1 MLDNRLTLFCL
12 VDGESTSNAFPVGI
26 ESTKTFGDLKEFI
39 KVKKTPEFNDIAAD
53 KLTLWRVS
61 IPITDDDDEVPLLLN
76 NVTDKDKKKLGPATR
91 LSKVF
96 LDSLPE
102 MTINVIVQ
110 RPPPVHAPGPARGS
124 SPLSGHL
131 LDDSRSGMTPSGD
144 LRADIKR
151 ITDKFFAPGSDA
163 AELLDLFVRGLKN
176 LSLTTGS
183 VSGLPR
189 VWPRNNGPPAD
200 TCPSLLFLD
209 LPHPSS
215 SDIES
220 RHLTS
225 DAILQF
231 IEKCST
237 PIVPIF
243 GVSGCGKTRGII
255 ELLSRRWGFYFNAA
269 EDDLGSNDVV
279 TLIRRIKSRLQQDR
293 EANNRQART
302 MSFLLFLSR
311 LKILQYCLMVSGA
324 GQTFTSARWTILQT
338 CSHVFEIDVFGQ
350 LFQAFLPLLP
360 LYPTSFTETDL
371 ETATQEEFLTTKYL
385 LVQYGRQGGL
395 PSFKN
400 RDKLFVAYDE
410 AQILGEMEYGRF
422 ESLSQGKPDRPLLS
436 PILWGFRNIAEDSLT
451 LITSGTG
458 LSIYTLDWVYNSG
471 VFNKQ
476 TAPVTGKL
484 NGYKYMDFPGWAGRQ
499 SIESYVADLRDLLP
513 TEDAKQALVRL
524 LPPEA
529 IQAITERLIGRYRPV
544 FSTIE
549 KIIARG
555 EPSGWRDAVDDTE
568 VRLVSYDYRTE
579 QGNLCHEIVRL
590 ENKYRE
596 SLSICKELRTVEV
609 VLGVLLFQRYMF
621 GADKL
626 VLQEAVPK
634 LVERAFGR
642 IKIVDGAARTF
653 LEEPFVLKAAENYFK
668 EKDSGFMK
676 TTEWWVQQSDRAQA
690 HGYAW
695 ELMMMSVLTE
705 AFKTRAFSDWPNE
718 PSILFQCEELA
729 GTAVIVGLD
738 EHGLQR
744 GISYEHISMKEFMDA
759 HIYNS
764 SMRDDR
770 AVPPFF
776 FPKAKPSGPDI
787 VFIIRVKENLFPVFV
802 QLKLR
807 QTLATSAIK
816 AALKTVSAPAI
827 ETHVEDLGR
836 FCPTHTYISMIV
848 AYPAALVG
856 KLPFRPE
863 PVYVYNLRPRPEDK
877 HKRLTQVKVMI
888 DSSNISEIFPQSHVD
903 FLDGIKDPMKRQA
916 VDNMEADSSKK
927 TRKKK
932 RV

>member
-1 MLDNRLTLFCL
+1 MLDNRLNLFCL

-26 ESTKTFGDLKEFI
+26 EPTNTIGDLKEFI

-102 MTINVIVQ
+102 ETINVIVQ

-144 LRADIKR
+144 LRANIKR

-163 AELLDLFVRGLKN
+163 AELLDPFVRGLKN
-176 LSLTTGS
+176 LPLTTGS

-200 TCPSLLFLD
+200 TCPSLLFSD

-220 RHLTS
+220 RYPTS

-255 ELLSRRWGFYFNAA
+255 ELLSRRWGFYFNAS

-302 MSFLLFLSR
+302 MSFLLSR
-311 LKILQYCLMVSGA
+311 LKMLQYCLMVS
-324 GQTFTSARWTILQT
+324 
-338 CSHVFEIDVFGQ
+338 
-350 LFQAFLPLLP
+350 AFLPLLP

-395 PSFKN
+395 PSFKD

-451 LITSGTG
+451 HITSGTG

-484 NGYKYMDFPGWAGRQ
+484 NGYKYMDFPDWAGRQ
-499 SIESYVADLRDLLP
+499 SIEAYVADLRDLLP

-529 IQAITERLIGRYRPV
+529 IQAITERIIGRYRPV

-609 VLGVLLFQRYMF
+609 VLGLLLFQRYMF

-626 VLQEAVPK
+626 VLQEAVPE

-653 LEEPFVLKAAENYFK
+653 LDEPFVLKAAENYFK

-676 TTEWWVQQSDRAQA
+676 TAEWWVQQSDRAQA

-705 AFKTRAFSDWPNE
+705 AFKTRTLSNWPNE

-729 GTAVIVGLD
+729 GIAVIVGLD
-738 EHGLQR
+738 EHVLQR
-744 GISYEHISMKEFMDA
+744 GISYEHISMKGFMDA
-759 HIYNS
+759 HIYNG

-787 VFIIRVKENLFPVFV
+787 VFIIRVKENLLPVFV

-816 AALKTVSAPAI
+816 AALKTMSAPAI

-848 AYPAALVG
+848 AYPATVVS
-856 KLPFRPE
+856 KLPFRPD
-863 PVYVYNLRPRPEDK
+863 PVYVYNLRPRPEGK

-888 DSSNISEIFPQSHVD
+888 DSSNIREIFPQSHVD
-903 FLDGIKDPMKRQA
+903 FLDGIKDPMKWQV
-916 VDNMEADSSKK
+916 VDNMEVDSSKK

-932 RV
+932 IV

>member
-1 MLDNRLTLFCL
+1 MLNNSLTLFCL

-39 KVKKTPEFNDIAAD
+39 KVKKTPEFNDIAAN

-76 NVTDKDKKKLGPATR
+76 NVTDKDKKKLGPATH

-110 RPPPVHAPGPARGS
+110 RPPPVYAPGPARGS

-151 ITDKFFAPGSDA
+151 ITDKIFAPGSDA

-176 LSLTTGS
+176 LPLTTGS

-220 RHLTS
+220 RHPTS

-371 ETATQEEFLTTKYL
+371 ETATQEEFLTTKCL

-395 PSFKN
+395 PSFKD

-484 NGYKYMDFPGWAGRQ
+484 NG
-499 SIESYVADLRDLLP
+499 
-513 TEDAKQALVRL
+513 
-524 LPPEA
+524 
-529 IQAITERLIGRYRPV
+529 PV

-626 VLQEAVPK
+626 VLQEAVPE

-653 LEEPFVLKAAENYFK
+653 LDEPFVLMAAENYFK

-705 AFKTRAFSDWPNE
+705 AFKTRAFSDSPNE

-759 HIYNS
+759 HLYNS

-776 FPKAKPSGPDI
+776 FPKAKPSGPNI

-916 VDNMEADSSKK
+916 VVNMEADSSKK